1 MDHSCRK
8 IRQPWISFL
17 SDWPLPAISLRL
29 ADVCCCSSTG
39 GTSQIGTDTTE
50 KYTKH
55 CLISSGRIRLPASGA
70 PQTQVSHNCR
80 NSLLL
85 WRAIY
90 IIIQSALYRT
100 WMSGLSFVK
109 WLVFMLKKRNQAD
122 MWKRRVAVYSVA
134 HAAAW
139 SGTLLPCSWARVSRD
154 PALNK
159 YNRV

>member
-39 GTSQIGTDTTE
+39 GTSRIGTDTTE

-55 CLISSGRIRLPASGA
+55 CFISSGRMRLPASGA
-70 PQTQVSHNCR
+70 PQRQVSYNCR
-80 NSLLL
+80 NSLIPLH
-85 WRAIY
+85 AIY

-109 WLVFMLKKRNQAD
+109 WLVFMLKKNPIKQTCGKKTSCFQYYACCSMIGD
-122 MWKRRVAVYSVA
+122 VA
-134 HAAAW
+134 HMQQR
-139 SGTLLPCSWARVSRD
+139 SSTEQI
-154 PALNK
+154 
-159 YNRV
+159 